1 MYEKSEAGAVC
12 TLDGILSRSTT
23 PGCVPDGGAAAL
35 STGACAGAGALL
47 AAGAALLLSAGAVLL
62 LTAGAVL
69 LLSTGA
75 VVPVRAAGAL
85 RAGGATGVVAMTRTS
100 GSFVVLEL
108 SLGLED
114 SCAAAVPGA
123 IAGIAQTAQSS
134 PQHAGRIERR
144 RCASATKSHPPNPKL
159 WHNLEL
165 AQAGHFSKRSREVLA
180 IASRLGWRMADGVE

>member
-1 MYEKSEAGAVC
+1 LVYEKSEAGAVC
-12 TLDGILSRSTT
+12 TLDGILSRSTA
-23 PGCVPDGGAAAL
+23 PGCVPGWEGAAAL
-35 STGACAGAGALL
+35 AVGAGAGAGLLL
-47 AAGAALLLSAGAVLL
+47 AAGAVLL
-62 LTAGAVL
+62 LAGGAVL
-69 LLSTGA
+69 LLAAGA
-75 VVPVRAAGAL
+75 VLAVPVRAAGAL

-180 IASRLGWRMADGVE
+180 IASRLGWRMADGVD